1 MNNPFSQKI
10 SEIIIYSKEEA
21 IRLNNNYIGPEHLL
35 LGLIRDGEGRGIEIL
50 NGLHA
55 DLQGIKKDIECNIIR
70 PEMPYSNL
78 DEEIAL
84 NEKASKVLKLSI
96 LESRLLKSG
105 EAGTEHLILAI
116 LKERD
121 NLAASVLKEHNI
133 EYNKVYEL
141 LTLQPDV
148 NSGPGFTEDED
159 DDDDYPSPSSNEMK
173 GKSTKSAAASR
184 THSANDTPVLDNFG
198 TDITQAEQSD
208 SYRRAGS
215 REISHSGRVSITNH
229 TKKSFTHLVQQTRHC
244 FGHDLSGGRH

>member
-159 DDDDYPSPSSNEMK
+159 DDDDCCCDE
-173 GKSTKSAAASR
+173 
-184 THSANDTPVLDNFG
+184 
-198 TDITQAEQSD
+198 
-208 SYRRAGS
+208 
-215 REISHSGRVSITNH
+215 
-229 TKKSFTHLVQQTRHC
+229 HC
-244 FGHDLSGGRH
+244 DCDK